1 MLRDAQQDAVQRARA
16 ALLNSPVVALRDLD
30 VGAVGGRLIISG
42 KVNCFYHKQLAQE
55 VVRSVLEGI
64 RVTNAVS
71 VVDSRRRQD
80 DAYLSDSFIG

>member
-1 MLRDAQQDAVQRARA
+1 MLIDTQEDPVRTARA
-16 ALLNSPVVALRDLD
+16 ALRDSPVVALRDLD
-30 VGAVGGRLIISG
+30 VAAVGERLILSG

-55 VVRSVLEGI
+55 VVRSVLDGV

-80 DAYLSDSFIG
+80 DAYRSDSFIG